1 MRCTLHCS
9 PTGAGEGNR
18 TLVVSL
24 EGFCSTIELH
34 PRGCIHLHY
43 YYQLLCNLVEGA
55 GFEPAYSKEQIYSLS
70 PLTTRPPLREE
81 PQSMKQLLCPVKPR
95 RAFYRCVINRLL
107 RGEIVTAPPA
117 KMQVLFL
124 RLKFPCQISD
134 TIDAIATR

>member
-1 MRCTLHCS
+1 MRCTLLCS

-81 PQSMKQLLCPVKPR
+81 PQSMKQLPGPVKSR
-95 RAFYRCVINRLL
+95 CDFYRCGKNRPL

-117 KMQVLFL
+117 KVQVLFL
-124 RLKFPCQISD
+124 GCKLACHVCY
-134 TIDAIATR
+134 TI